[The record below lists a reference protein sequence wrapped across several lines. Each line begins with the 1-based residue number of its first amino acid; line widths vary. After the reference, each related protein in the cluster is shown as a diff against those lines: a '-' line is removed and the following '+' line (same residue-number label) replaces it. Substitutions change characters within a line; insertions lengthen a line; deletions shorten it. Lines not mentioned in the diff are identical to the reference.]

1 MRAALTCLR
10 VILVIALVLILGL
23 QGLTIYSLA
32 TTEYSVVPLACTV
45 ALLCAG
51 TVLFYAW
58 PARRYIGVILCA
70 AAAVAFVFIAVDLY
84 HTFPETIQAYGSQ
97 GLTVGKTI
105 WRHGSPVLIPLLM
118 LPVMILEN
126 KLDLHAQIKQAK
138 QAAQAEPY
146 DPILEGNAGLRP
158 EQVFPDKKAKRQIG
172 IRIRK

>member
-10 VILVIALVLILGL
+10 VALIIALVLILGL
-23 QGLTIYSLA
+23 QGLVLYSLA
-32 TTEYSVVPLACTV
+32 ATEYSILPLAGTV

-51 TVLFYAW
+51 VVLFYVL
-58 PARRYIGVILCA
+58 PARRYVGIIVCA
-70 AAAVAFVFIAVDLY
+70 AAGVAFILIALDLY
-84 HTFPETIQAYGSQ
+84 RTFPETIHAYGTQ

-118 LPVMILEN
+118 VPIMILEN
-126 KLDLHAQIKQAK
+126 QLDLHAQIKQAK
-138 QAAQAEPY
+138 RAAQSKPY
-146 DPILEGNAGLRP
+146 DPILESNAGLKP